1 MIPFRSDRCNCFT
14 VAERWSA
21 TLFNP
26 LTTGESHQWPY
37 LDDPTTTRARWHCI
51 GVNGRGKVH
60 LWTFSLQ
67 CIFTHFGGGPSHC
80 VIDHT
85 FWITTAAV
93 LIWMILQCLHRMTAL
108 VGHDSEAKMTGREDS
123 AAHIWRLVYK
133 CYSWK
138 GDLFCWGTILMKLG
152 MDGLMNHS
160 IVHCFWTHR
169 FTIATMA

>member
-1 MIPFRSDRCNCFT
+1 MSLTSD
-14 VAERWSA
+14 
-21 TLFNP
+21 
-26 LTTGESHQWPY
+26 QQYPY

-123 AAHIWRLVYK
+123 AAHIWRLLVYK